1 MRCATSS
8 EFPSDYNKLNVSYK
22 QKKSYIMGFGTIAFT
37 TPPGFYLFQV
47 NNRNTRNTRAKC
59 KMCVKVTI
67 MTPERRQ

>member
-1 MRCATSS
+1 
-8 EFPSDYNKLNVSYK
+8 
-22 QKKSYIMGFGTIAFT
+22 MGFGTIAFT